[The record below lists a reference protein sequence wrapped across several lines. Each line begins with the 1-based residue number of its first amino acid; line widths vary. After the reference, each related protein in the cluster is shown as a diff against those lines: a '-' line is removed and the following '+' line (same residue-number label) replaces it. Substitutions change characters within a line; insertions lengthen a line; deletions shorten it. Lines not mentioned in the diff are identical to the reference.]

1 MANDD
6 DTDVIDQAPSD
17 ETADER
23 EVRIQAQEA
32 QRYSDLAA
40 DERGAGSKLF
50 QGGSR
55 TPFQPV
61 AQQQGQPPAEA
72 VAGSTR
78 QPFQPAPTSD
88 LGPPPEAAAA
98 QQAWQYASAG
108 GGAPRAQ
115 LVKSPPP
122 PIQAAWEQAQAF
134 KRQGE
139 LDTLNGMFRD
149 AQNLPDLYRRLDQP
163 MPGTFDQLTGT
174 NVGAVSD
181 PVRLAARNG
190 LQEEITKLA
199 QDQYGLPNDPDHA
212 FQMAMQEPGF
222 GDYVYETGKKLYGSV
237 MSYLDTMQKGAV
249 DTDQLALDQAVDQ
262 MVPERG
268 PEAPAVSPEA
278 AVTGVQIQATK
289 DALKADLL
297 KADPNTRAQ
306 MLSAYLPYATVDP
319 NTGQVTPPA
328 DPAVLV
334 PAIERLA
341 DPRYQAAKAQNRA
354 NVSAAAKWGLQDDLQ
369 LQGTAGEAF
378 ADAIGQML
386 PQVVAS
392 RLLPPLVYKQIFDQE
407 RERIAAQNPELSDT
421 ELDNRAM
428 QRAVALTAGT
438 EIAGHF
444 MGAGGGALTAGIKG
458 RVQQAL
464 ARVGVS
470 AATGSASMATAQAAA
485 NVLSQEPIGAGV
497 GQQALVGGIAG
508 AAGALP
514 GAGAELVRPRAP
526 ELTTG
531 PSGARI
537 RGPEESTLEKG
548 QVQAEQ
554 PPPAVPEQ
562 VAPPAPEV
570 QPQPETP
577 VETPPPEAQPPLA
590 EALPQPQPVTRE
602 DVARRAYELSEER
615 VRNGQP
621 GSPLDDWTRAQLE
634 LAQPTE
640 QALPATLSE
649 AEPINS
655 AIANRYTAERMA
667 SGELGQV
674 DPSQG
679 KSTEELMQQGLKMN
693 PTQRDGLIDN
703 LMKGKGGNLDQQ
715 AAAIRSKEAILSE
728 QSKAASRAATAD
740 PANVQLQAQAKAA
753 LDAVTDFHN
762 GPVKKLK
769 QTWSDTGRGL
779 QQEIPLDYTTI
790 NGLKEAYL
798 KGNGKEVP
806 SALEPKLKQM
816 ADRVSKSVDAERQAL
831 NGLGQEIQK
840 RTRGKP
846 LPTSDQVRTRLME
859 IMKDL
864 PCPR

>member
-1 MANDD
+1 MADD
-6 DTDVIDQAPSD
+6 DTDVIDQAPPD

-23 EVRIQAQEA
+23 EARIQAQEA

-50 QGGSR
+50 QGGGR

-88 LGPPPEAAAA
+88 LGPPPEAAAG

-122 PIQAAWEQAQAF
+122 PVQAAWEQAQAF

-139 LDTLNGMFRD
+139 LD
-149 AQNLPDLYRRLDQP
+149 NLSQVFQSSTNPSEIYDKLDKP
-163 MPGTFDQLTGT
+163 IAGTWDPLSQT
-174 NVGAVSD
+174 NIGAVSD
-181 PVRLAARNG
+181 PVRMAARDAFKR
-190 LQEEITKLA
+190 QIDQQTA
-199 QDQYGLPNDPDHA
+199 QVTP
-212 FQMAMQEPGF
+212 
-222 GDYVYETGKKLYGSV
+222 
-237 MSYLDTMQKGAV
+237 GAV
-249 DTDQLALDQAVDQ
+249 ATEFWNQVTGNLQDLALTINKGVDSTDQLHLKQFLDTALPGQSDAEKQAFLQQLYQVPHDQRPAILDAYIPYTVAGTPSADPQYIMSALDRLSDPVLQAREKAQLAQNEAEVRQKLADVPGVAGTPWAFVARAIGQIPRAAIASRVPPLMFADLFRQIRDGAAQEHPDWTDDQ
-262 MVPERG
+262 LDELAGKSAVAQLVPQEALGFLIGNSLGPGFRDIKNGLLRG
-268 PEAPAVSPEA
+268 AATAGLHGAIGSALSAAGQASSNLATGQPVMQGVGEA
-278 AVTGVQIQATK
+278 AVTGGIMGGVPGIVHGAREVLRSPEEAPAVTQ
-289 DALKADLL
+289 
-297 KADPNTRAQ
+297 PRAQ
-306 MLSAYLPYATVDP
+306 
-319 NTGQVTPPA
+319 PP
-328 DPAVLV
+328 PV
-334 PAIERLA
+334 P
-341 DPRYQAAKAQNRA
+341 
-354 NVSAAAKWGLQDDLQ
+354 
-369 LQGTAGEAF
+369 EA
-378 ADAIGQML
+378 
-386 PQVVAS
+386 
-392 RLLPPLVYKQIFDQE
+392 
-407 RERIAAQNPELSDT
+407 
-421 ELDNRAM
+421 
-428 QRAVALTAGT
+428 
-438 EIAGHF
+438 
-444 MGAGGGALTAGIKG
+444 
-458 RVQQAL
+458 
-464 ARVGVS
+464 
-470 AATGSASMATAQAAA
+470 
-485 NVLSQEPIGAGV
+485 
-497 GQQALVGGIAG
+497 
-508 AAGALP
+508 
-514 GAGAELVRPRAP
+514 
-526 ELTTG
+526 TTG

-537 RGPEESTLEKG
+537 RGPEEATLEQG
-548 QVQAEQ
+548 QAQAEQ

-577 VETPPPEAQPPLA
+577 VETQAPQPSPEAQPPPA
-590 EALPQPQPVTRE
+590 EAPPAPQPVTQE

-762 GPVKKLK
+762 GPVKKLR

-806 SALEPKLKQM
+806 PALEPKLKQM

-846 LPTSDQVRTRLME
+846 LPTSDQV
-859 IMKDL
+859 
-864 PCPR
+864 